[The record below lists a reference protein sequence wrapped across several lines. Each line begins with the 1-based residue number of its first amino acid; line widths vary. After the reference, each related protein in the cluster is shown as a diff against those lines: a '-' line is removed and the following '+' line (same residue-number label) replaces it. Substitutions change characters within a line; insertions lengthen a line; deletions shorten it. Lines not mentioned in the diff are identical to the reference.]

1 MVSTASVDQDERPHR
16 PGADRLWEES
26 WYFDFAAQDLGGF
39 VRLGLFPNLRVAWYW
54 GYLVRRGEPL
64 LVARHHEAALPRGTA
79 LELREDGLWAALYC
93 ETPHEHWT
101 AGLEAF
107 AVALDDPADA
117 FRGERGDRVPL
128 GFDLEWEA
136 TAAAVPTDGTGYAQ
150 PCLVSGEILVG
161 QERLD
166 LTGRGHRE
174 HRWGSRDWWG
184 SSWVWAAASLGDGT
198 AFHGMAAQADGAPGT
213 PTTLSVEGLDLV
225 ATPRLMAPILLEAPD
240 GRSSRLHRA
249 LCHFAT
255 ADGRSGYG
263 WAEWNR
269 PPQGGAPSR

>member
-1 MVSTASVDQDERPHR
+1 MDQDERRHR
-16 PGADRLWEES
+16 PGPDPWWEES
-26 WYFDFAAQDLGGF
+26 WYFDFVTPELGGF
-39 VRLGLFPNLRVAWYW
+39 VRLGLLPNVRVAWYW

-64 LVARHHEAALPRGTA
+64 LVARHHEAALPRGSV

-117 FRGERGDRVPL
+117 FLGERGERVPL

-136 TAAAVPTDGTGYAQ
+136 TAGVVPTDDVGYGQ
-150 PCLVSGEILVG
+150 PCHVSGEILVG
-161 QERLD
+161 PERLD
-166 LTGRGHRE
+166 FTGLGYRE
-174 HRWGSRDWWG
+174 HRWGVRDWWG
-184 SSWVWAAASLGDGT
+184 TSWAWAAGSLDDGT
-198 AFHGMAAQADGAPGT
+198 VFRSTSGPSNGT
-213 PTTLSVEGLDLV
+213 PGAAAPTPSRTFTAGGLDLS

-240 GRSSRLHRA
+240 GRSARLHRA
-249 LCHFAT
+249 LCHFASR
-255 ADGRSGYG
+255 DGRSGYG

-269 PPQGGAPSR
+269 PTAG